1 MFTQPAPPT
10 AVNEE
15 LFMFI
20 DPAAGGPQSDYAV
33 LTVARRKGIITV
45 RKICW
50 LITSA
55 DRPLGCCRSA
65 REGSCPRS

>member
-10 AVNEE
+10 VVNEE

-33 LTVARRKGIITV
+33 LTIARRKGIITV
-45 RKICW
+45 RKFVSKGI
-50 LITSA
+50 ITVRKFVS
-55 DRPLGCCRSA
+55 
-65 REGSCPRS
+65 

>member
-45 RKICW
+45 RKN
-50 LITSA
+50 LLA
-55 DRPLGCCRSA
+55 DHECR
-65 REGSCPRS
+65 